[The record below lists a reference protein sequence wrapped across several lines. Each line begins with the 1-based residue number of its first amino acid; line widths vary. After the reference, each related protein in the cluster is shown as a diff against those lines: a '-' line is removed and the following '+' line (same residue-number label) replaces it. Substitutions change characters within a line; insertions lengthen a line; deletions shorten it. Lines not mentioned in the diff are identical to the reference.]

1 MKKLIQQIRS
11 YGSQRE
17 VLVSMLPKW
26 QKPEGTFMAPTYPI
40 GGSDS
45 SCTRQGG
52 INLIQELVAMIS
64 ALLDG
69 SLWPDRENKLYEPAF
84 PGFLIDL
91 SWNLLPDFRVFSTPK
106 VLSES

>member
-1 MKKLIQQIRS
+1 
-11 YGSQRE
+11 
-17 VLVSMLPKW
+17 MLPWW
-26 QKPEGTFMAPTYPI
+26 QKPEGSFMAPTYKV

-52 INLIQELVAMIS
+52 IILIQQLVAVIS

-69 SLWPDRENKLYEPAF
+69 SLLPDRENKLYEPVI

-91 SWNLLPDFRVFSTPK
+91 PWNLLPDFRVFSTPK

>member
-1 MKKLIQQIRS
+1 
-11 YGSQRE
+11 
-17 VLVSMLPKW
+17 MLPKW

-52 INLIQELVAMIS
+52 INFIKKLAAVIS

-69 SLWPDRENKLYEPAF
+69 SLLPDRENNLYGPVIA
-84 PGFLIDL
+84 GFLIDL
-91 SWNLLPDFRVFSTPK
+91 SCNLLPELRVFSTPK

>member
-1 MKKLIQQIRS
+1 
-11 YGSQRE
+11 
-17 VLVSMLPKW
+17 MLPKW
-26 QKPEGTFMAPTYPI
+26 QKPEGIFMAPTYPI

-52 INLIQELVAMIS
+52 INFIKKLVAVIS

-69 SLWPDRENKLYEPAF
+69 SLLPDRENKLYWPVIT
-84 PGFLIDL
+84 GFLIDL
-91 SWNLLPDFRVFSTPK
+91 SCNQLPELRVFSTPK